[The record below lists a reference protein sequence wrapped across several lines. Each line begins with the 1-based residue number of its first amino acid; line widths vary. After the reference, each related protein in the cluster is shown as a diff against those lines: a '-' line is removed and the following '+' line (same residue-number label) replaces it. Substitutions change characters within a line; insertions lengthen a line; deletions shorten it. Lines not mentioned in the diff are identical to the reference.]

1 MKALVKRAF
10 INTIRNPMLIKSKVF
25 QGIFLA
31 LFIGGLFFDIGTR
44 DYIVRP
50 FWNSIT
56 GFLFFFCIFS
66 LMGALSPVVLTF
78 PIEREVFFKE
88 QDSKMY
94 TVVQYFLAKN
104 LIELP

>member
-1 MKALVKRAF
+1 
-10 INTIRNPMLIKSKVF
+10 
-25 QGIFLA
+25 
-31 LFIGGLFFDIGTR
+31 
-44 DYIVRP
+44 
-50 FWNSIT
+50 
-56 GFLFFFCIFS
+56 
-66 LMGALSPVVLTF
+66 MGALSPVVLTF